1 MGNGRASLINIS
13 QNMERK
19 YIFSGNLNMK
29 DVKHLNIRD
38 EFLVEVLNI
47 WVEINYKELRED
59 FSNSPLWHNSLIKVA
74 NHSIFFRNW
83 SKQHVYIVMLEIL
96 CEKTKPL

>member
-1 MGNGRASLINIS
+1 
-13 QNMERK
+13 
-19 YIFSGNLNMK
+19 MK
-29 DVKHLNIRD
+29 DVKHLNIKD

-74 NHSIFFRNW
+74 NHPIFFRN
-83 SKQHVYIVMLEIL
+83 
-96 CEKTKPL
+96 